1 MPTVPSRADAVDG
14 GVVPSRKRRRRADLP
29 ARAAA
34 GARGRFHRG
43 VDCDDGDPRIAGAVE
58 RAQRGDRDAVRFLYV
73 AYADNVYGYVLSIVR
88 DEHDAEDVTQQ
99 VFLKLITAITR
110 YEPRHVP
117 FAAWMLRVSRN
128 VALDHLRQRRHV
140 LCEEVRAADVVA
152 DERADDCRQAL
163 REALEQLPAAW
174 RDVLLMRHL
183 VGLTPG
189 EIARRLDKSEAAVHG
204 LHHRGRSALRLE
216 LSRLDAEPATAS
228 SH

>member
-1 MPTVPSRADAVDG
+1 VPTVLSRAGAAGG
-14 GVVPSRKRRRRADLP
+14 GVGPSLNRRRRADAP
-29 ARAAA
+29 ARAP
-34 GARGRFHRG
+34 GARGPVHRG
-43 VDCDDGDPRIAGAVE
+43 VERDDGDPRIAGAVE

-140 LCEEVRAADVVA
+140 LCEEVRAADAVV
-152 DERADDCRQAL
+152 DERADDCRHAL
-163 REALEQLPAAW
+163 REALAQLPAAW

-183 VGLTPG
+183 VGLSPG
-189 EIARRLDKSEAAVHG
+189 EIARCLDKSEAAVHG

-216 LSRLDAEPATAS
+216 LSRLEAEPATAPG
-228 SH
+228 H